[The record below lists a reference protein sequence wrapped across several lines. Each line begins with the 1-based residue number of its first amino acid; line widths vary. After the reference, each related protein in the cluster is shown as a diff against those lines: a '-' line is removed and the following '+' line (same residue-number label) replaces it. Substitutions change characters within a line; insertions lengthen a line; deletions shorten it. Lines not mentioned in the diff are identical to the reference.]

1 MAADRCRRL
10 FLVRHGE
17 TTGQSSIRYYG
28 STDLPL
34 SEEGKQQMLELGTCL
49 AATGVRFDLA
59 ITSALQRSREAAG
72 LIAPNV
78 CVRPLAEFNEIHF
91 GDWEG
96 LTEEEIRTLDPQ
108 AHAEWRR
115 SPETFH
121 YPRGESVA
129 LFRSRVCDAFEMLL
143 PLLPESTLF
152 VAHKGV
158 IRTVL
163 ERLLPSRSER
173 LGLTIG
179 LGSVQVLSQSP
190 EGWEPLVLD
199 ATPHQLVAAL
209 TARARLR

>member
-1 MAADRCRRL
+1 M

-34 SEEGKQQMLELGTCL
+34 SEEGKQQMRELGRCFD
-49 AATGVRFDLA
+49 ATGIRFDLA
-59 ITSALQRSREAAG
+59 ITSALQRSQEAAR

-78 CVRPLAEFNEIHF
+78 CVRPLAEFNEIDF

-96 LTEEEIRTLDPQ
+96 LTEEEIHTLDPH
-108 AHAEWRR
+108 AHAAWRR
-115 SPETFH
+115 SSETFR

-129 LFRSRVCDAFEMLL
+129 LFRSRVWDAFEMLL

-163 ERLLPSRSER
+163 DRLLPSRSER
-173 LGLTIG
+173 LELTIG
-179 LGSVQVLSQSP
+179 LGSVQVLFQGP
-190 EGWEPLVLD
+190 QGWEPLVLD
-199 ATPHQLVAAL
+199 ATSHQLVAAL